1 MERRLKLSGTYH
13 PISYAGS
20 QDSSSSSEL
29 GKDHPFVG
37 CTDADQRGKVR
48 LPPRLQVGRNPTYR
62 SRHTTYRQAGTR
74 ASAERQASVSNS
86 MDRQAE

>member
-1 MERRLKLSGTYH
+1 MERRLKLSGTYY
-13 PISYAGS
+13 PVSYAGS
-20 QDSSSSSEL
+20 QDASSSSEL

-37 CTDADQRGKVR
+37 CTDAGQRGEVR
-48 LPPRLQVGRNPTYR
+48 LPTRPQARRKPTYR